1 MIYIIYYTIYI
12 YNIIYIAP
20 YIDYTIY
27 SIIYIYITVYIY
39 ILLSSM
45 RPFMT
50 PNGLVKSGGSPC
62 CQVRKAP
69 QGQLDPSATQ

>member
-1 MIYIIYYTIYI
+1 
-12 YNIIYIAP
+12 
-20 YIDYTIY
+20 
-27 SIIYIYITVYIY
+27 
-39 ILLSSM
+39 M